1 MFQQFNLTR
10 HIAALLLLVCFCQPG
25 AESKGESFGE
35 LKSRADFLFFH
46 GDMAKAKEIYL
57 DLLEMKPDA
66 CDVKLTLLN
75 VLLKLEDTKGAIK
88 ILYQLIETK
97 PKDAFLRLILANLLK
112 KEKNLDE
119 AINQLEEAIR
129 FNPKAANLHSAL
141 GFSYLDSNK
150 TDQAKAEFEQA
161 KVSPANFQDAQIG
174 LAIIAFKEKNFV
186 EAEAILEQVAQKE
199 KKLSP
204 VVHELRGHL
213 KAAQGKE
220 DEAISH
226 FDKAVEAQSKSATV
240 HSTLGNLHFK
250 NQRFDQAER
259 SFRKSVKLD
268 DKSCDNFYA
277 LGVVLNK
284 QGKKEEAASNFRQ
297 GAARDKDASR
307 ALQMDNLANILMG
320 NGKESFTLQNY
331 PKLDQG
337 SAQSVF
343 GASYDQ
349 VFEEMLRSQHK

>member
-1 MFQQFNLTR
+1 MFRKFNLTKYQ
-10 HIAALLLLVCFCQPG
+10 AAFLLLVCSCQAG
-25 AESKGESFGE
+25 VEAKTESFGE

-46 GDMAKAKEIYL
+46 GDLAKAKEIYL

-66 CDVKLTLLN
+66 SDVQMTLLN
-75 VLLKLEDTKGAIK
+75 VMLKLEDTKGAIK
-88 ILYQLIETK
+88 ILNQLIEDK

-112 KEKNLDE
+112 KEKNLDQ
-119 AINQLEEAIR
+119 AISQLEEGIR

-141 GFSYLDSNK
+141 GFSYLDNNK
-150 TDQAKAEFEQA
+150 TNQAKAEFEQA
-161 KVSPANFQDAQIG
+161 KVNPAHFQDAQIG
-174 LAIIAFKEKNFV
+174 LAIIAFKERNFV
-186 EAEAILEQVAQKE
+186 EAEAILEQVALKE

-213 KAAQGKE
+213 SAAQGKE
-220 DEAISH
+220 DEAIRH
-226 FDKAVEAQSKSATV
+226 FDKAVEAQTKSSIV

-250 NQRFDQAER
+250 NERFAQAEK

-284 QGKKEEAASNFRQ
+284 QGKKEEAASYFRQ
-297 GAARDKDASR
+297 GAVRDKDPSR
-307 ALQMDNLANILMG
+307 ALQMDNLASILMG
-320 NGKESFTLQNY
+320 NSKESFTLQNY
-331 PKLDQG
+331 PKLDPR

-349 VFEEMLRSQHK
+349 VLQEMLGFPHK